1 MTITCSKSQVKP
13 YIKYFENILYN
24 YLYIFGI
31 CVILYL

>member
-24 YLYIFGI
+24 SLYIFVKR
-31 CVILYL
+31 VILNM